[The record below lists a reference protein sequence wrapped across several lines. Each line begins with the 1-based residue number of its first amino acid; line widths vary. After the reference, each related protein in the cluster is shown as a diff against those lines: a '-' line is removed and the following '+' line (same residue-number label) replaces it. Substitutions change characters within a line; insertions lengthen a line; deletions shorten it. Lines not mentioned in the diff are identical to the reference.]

1 MKRIPFFN
9 SPVLDRQMPMWRAK
23 LVFLL
28 LMLGFTALFAKALY
42 VQGMDDEFLQA
53 QGERRYERTLVLPA
67 TRGKIFDRS
76 GSVVLASSV
85 PARAIWAIPE
95 DTRSATPEQLAELSS
110 LLEMDVADLT
120 ARVADTRR
128 TFVYI
133 KRQVSLDV
141 AEKIRKLN
149 VPGFHQLGE
158 MRRFYPEGSLMAH
171 VLGFTNI
178 EDEGIE
184 GVELAF
190 NEALSGQAGSR
201 RVIKDRLGR
210 VIEDVQ
216 AVVPPVDGKDLHV
229 SIDAGLQYDTYMAL
243 KKAMEE
249 HKANAAAGIVLD
261 VQTGEVLALV
271 NLPSYDPN
279 DRADRKGAALR
290 NRAMVD
296 TFEPG
301 STMKPFTVAL
311 ALDRR
316 KITLNTTFNTGNG
329 QYRYQ
334 GHTISDVSRNGVVNV
349 ADIVRRSSNIGMAM
363 IAERLSAQ
371 DMWTTF
377 SELGFGRAPEANFPG
392 VASGRLRPWE
402 RWRPIEQAT
411 MAYGYGLSV
420 SLLQMAQAYTVFA
433 RDGDMVSLSLLKR
446 EGAATS
452 KQVFSPQVARQVRE
466 ILEAAAGPDG
476 ARLAQVKG
484 YRVAGKSGTAR
495 KIVNGKYSKTDYRSS
510 FVGFAPVS
518 NPRIVVAVT
527 IDEPRGGAYYG
538 GRVAAP
544 VFADVVASS
553 LRRLG
558 VPPDAPIESMVA
570 VGPNGE
576 RAR

>member
-9 SPVLDRQMPMWRAK
+9 SPVLDRQMPVWRGK
-23 LVFLL
+23 LVLLL
-28 LMLGFTALFAKALY
+28 LMLGFGALLTKALY

-67 TRGKIFDRS
+67 TRGKIFDRT

-95 DTRSATPEQLAELSS
+95 DTRAATQAQLTALAK
-110 LLEMDVADLT
+110 LLEMDVSDIA
-120 ARVADTRR
+120 ARVADTKR

-141 AEKIRKLN
+141 AEQIRKLN

-184 GVELAF
+184 GIELAF
-190 NEALSGQAGSR
+190 NEALSGRAGSR

-216 AVVPPVDGKDLHV
+216 AVVPPVNGKDLNV
-229 SIDAGLQYDTYMAL
+229 SIHAGLQYDTYVAL
-243 KKAMEE
+243 KQAMEE
-249 HKANAAAGIVLD
+249 HKARAAAGIVLD

-279 DRADRKGAALR
+279 DRGDRKGPALR

-311 ALDRR
+311 ALDSQ
-316 KITLNTTFNTGNG
+316 KVTMNTMFNTGNG
-329 QYRYQ
+329 QYRFK
-334 GHTISDVSRNGVVNV
+334 GHTISDVSRNGTVNV

-363 IAERLSAQ
+363 ISERLSAQ
-371 DMWTTF
+371 AMWNTF

-452 KQVFSPQVARQVRE
+452 KQVFSPQVARQVRD

-476 ARLAQVKG
+476 ARLAQVEG

-495 KIVNGKYSKTDYRSS
+495 KIVNGKYSKSDYRSS

-527 IDEPRGGAYYG
+527 IDEPRAGAYYG

-544 VFADVVASS
+544 VFAEVVASS
-553 LRRLG
+553 LRRMG
-558 VPPDAPIESMVA
+558 IQPDAPIESMVA
-570 VGPNGE
+570 IGPNGE
-576 RAR
+576 TAR